1 MPEPERARE
10 RERERREESPER
22 ERRREKTRLKWVPP
36 GVPVNRAKWA
46 SGDEGRKEGR
56 KEGRLVGRYLGTHQP
71 TNSNPFDGDIAANLG
86 AAIWLGTPANSLI

>member
-10 RERERREESPER
+10 RERERERRGESPER
-22 ERRREKTRLKWVPP
+22 ERGREKTRRNWVPP
-36 GVPVNRAKWA
+36 GVRVNRTKWA

-56 KEGRLVGRYLGTHQP
+56 TVVRYLGTHQP

-86 AAIWLGTPANSLI
+86 ATIGLGPPANSLI